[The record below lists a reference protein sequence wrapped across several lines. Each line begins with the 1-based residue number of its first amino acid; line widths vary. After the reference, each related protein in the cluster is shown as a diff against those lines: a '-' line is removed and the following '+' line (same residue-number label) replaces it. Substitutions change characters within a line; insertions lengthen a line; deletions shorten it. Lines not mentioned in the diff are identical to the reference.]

1 MAARERLLLVDGYN
15 VLGAWIDATRGRT
28 IDEARDYLIR
38 RLHDY
43 AGFTGQQ
50 VVLVFDAY
58 QSDRTTRTEETHG
71 SFTVVYTQKGELAD
85 HYIERVCDQRAHEVE
100 VGKLEIRV
108 ATSDALEQTVVLGR
122 GATRMSAREL
132 IYEMGQT
139 QQDGAPYA
147 PGPARVSR
155 STVMD
160 HLPEDVRRKL
170 EKMRRGEN

>member
-1 MAARERLLLVDGYN
+1 MAGKERLLLVDGYN
-15 VLGAWIDATRGRT
+15 VLGAWPEATGGRT
-28 IDEARDYLIR
+28 LDEARDYLIR

-43 AGFTGQQ
+43 AGYTGQQ
-50 VVLVFDAY
+50 VILVFDAY
-58 QSDRTTRTEETHG
+58 QSDRPTRTEETRG

-85 HYIERVCDQRAHEVE
+85 HYIERVCDQQARRVE
-100 VGKLEIRV
+100 LGRLEIRV

-132 IYEMGQT
+132 IYEMRESQRG
-139 QQDGAPYA
+139 GAPYA
-147 PGPARVSR
+147 PGPARAGR

-170 EKMRRGEN
+170 EKMRRGEK